1 MSRPLLATL
10 LLTLALPLAAAEVR
24 ELTWSELIPPNAPP
38 QIVDPAPIHDLSQL
52 ADALSES
59 GPAATQQA
67 PAAPV
72 VKELNGQKV
81 KLPGYIVPLDV
92 TDWQVVTARGRRR
105 PNRWS
110 GGDLLAVYNIEGGG
124 GKELLLCRS
133 TDGGFNWT
141 APEPIA
147 AICNCSIYPGSLT
160 VLADGRILL
169 NWACYRDTQ
178 GTLWREPQFS
188 LSDDEGRTW
197 STPHSY
203 PIANRSNHACIRHAL
218 IEWSANEWLCPF
230 YDRTVLYNTA
240 TDTLTPFGDGRNHG
254 MVPIV
259 RTTEGTLIS
268 GAPQTEAPVP
278 VGQPGNMVDGLRSTD
293 DGNTWTALGVF
304 PHFGVAGYDL
314 TLLTNG
320 WAGLTYIVYGVG
332 VDGEFSYEM
341 VISRDDGRT
350 WDFEHSIEIYNPGRR
365 IGGRGWPRTIQ
376 IDDET
381 LATLFYDLSPEQAE
395 GPGLYV
401 VRTHLP

>member
-1 MSRPLLATL
+1 MSEENTLEPTIPRSCNMSKATL
-10 LLTLALPLAAAEVR
+10 
-24 ELTWSELIPPNAPP
+24 
-38 QIVDPAPIHDLSQL
+38 PIRITHVIDGHVHPSFCK
-52 ADALSES
+52 
-59 GPAATQQA
+59 TQ
-67 PAAPV
+67 
-72 VKELNGQKV
+72 
-81 KLPGYIVPLDV
+81 
-92 TDWQVVTARGRRR
+92 
-105 PNRWS
+105 S
-110 GGDLLAVYNIEGGG
+110 GDLLAVYNIEGGG

-178 GTLWREPQFS
+178 DTLWREPQFS

-259 RTTEGTLIS
+259 RTAEGTLIS
-268 GAPQTEAPVP
+268 GAPQAEAPVP

-320 WAGLTYIVYGVG
+320 WAVLTYIVYGVG

-350 WDFEHSIEIYNPGRR
+350 WDFEYPIEIYNPGRR